1 LFAAVPRLENARFI
15 RYGYAVEYDFC
26 PPTQLKSSL
35 ETKAV
40 DGLFFAGQING
51 TTGYEE
57 AAGQGLMAGINAVQ
71 YLRGEDPLVILG
83 RDEAYIGVMIDDLVT
98 KGADEPY
105 RLMTSRAEYRLH
117 LRWDNADL
125 RLMDHGRRVGL
136 LSTRMYDHFLGYR
149 GRLWEA
155 ARTALP
161 VDAESRYF
169 EALPVPAPMDRA
181 EPVIGPLSVEHNP
194 WAVGIEHRQVE
205 IERIVLG
212 LHETGTGGDREIPSD
227 GVPPDSRG
235 F

>member
-1 LFAAVPRLENARFI
+1 LENARFI

-71 YLRGEDPLVILG
+71 FLRGEAPLVLG
-83 RDEAYIGVMIDDLVT
+83 RDEAYIGVMVDDLVT

-155 ARTALP
+155 ARKPSPPMLSLGISRIFPSRRPWIGRNRLIESFGRNTIPGCGNRTTA
-161 VDAESRYF
+161 
-169 EALPVPAPMDRA
+169 
-181 EPVIGPLSVEHNP
+181 G
-194 WAVGIEHRQVE
+194 
-205 IERIVLG
+205 
-212 LHETGTGGDREIPSD
+212 
-227 GVPPDSRG
+227 
-235 F
+235 